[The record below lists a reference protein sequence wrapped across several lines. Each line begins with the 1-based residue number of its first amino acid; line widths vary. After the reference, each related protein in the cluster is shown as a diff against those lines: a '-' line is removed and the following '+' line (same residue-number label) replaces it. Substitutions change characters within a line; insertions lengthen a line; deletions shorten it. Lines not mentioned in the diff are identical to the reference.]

1 MGYSQNTAKI
11 VLMTLRKS
19 KAHHIR
25 KKLEQHHAN
34 VVRDFN
40 SKHAHTINQAKKHSM
55 SVAAAGIMTLAP
67 FDPQMA
73 VNHIKNISQTHQQNK
88 LDANLQA
95 FLSQLNLIIKD
106 KDKLNVGEEMVIA
119 EALSKKFNMDLKV
132 SLEGKRLNE
141 IMGYVGKEQHLKRWA
156 GDSLDQHGENLAEGM
171 APNQGSFKDFD
182 NAEQEKYYVAVQL
195 HELPDWNS
203 NWSELKPWY
212 RYRKVF
218 VYNPA
223 NERGAV
229 AVIGDSGPAKFTGKT
244 FGGSPELMHY
254 LDMKDGG
261 QKGKA
266 VILFVDDPENKI
278 ALGPVDTNDERL
290 ASLVEAQK

>member
-1 MGYSQNTAKI
+1 MPTHKSSKQPAK
-11 VLMTLRKS
+11 
-19 KAHHIR
+19 AQEIR
-25 KKLEQHHAN
+25 KRLEQHQTQ
-34 VVRDFN
+34 VVNQFN
-40 SKHAHTINQAKKHSM
+40 TKHAQTLDKAKKHSM
-55 SVAAAGIMTLAP
+55 SLAAAGIMTLAP
-67 FDPQMA
+67 FDPQLA
-73 VNHIKNISQTHQQNK
+73 VSHIKSIAQNQQQHQQK
-88 LDANLQA
+88 KVDANLQV
-95 FLSQLNLIIKD
+95 FLSQLNSIIAD
-106 KDKLNVGEEMVIA
+106 KDKLNAGEEVVIS
-119 EALSKKFNMDLKV
+119 EALSKKFNMPLKV
-132 SLEGKRLNE
+132 SLEGNRLNE
-141 IMGYVGKEQHLKRWA
+141 IMGYVGKEQHLIRWA
-156 GDSLDQHGENLAEGM
+156 GDSLDQHGENLAEGI

-223 NERGAV
+223 NERGVV

-266 VILFVDDPENKI
+266 IILFVDDPQDKI
-278 ALGPVDTNDERL
+278 ALGPVDASSENMATL
-290 ASLVEAQK
+290 ASLTEEQN